1 MMKIGIIREGKTPP
15 DERVPLTPIQIKEI
29 SAAHPQLEIVVQ
41 RSPIRRITDAEY
53 EQEGVSMVDDV
64 NDCDI
69 LIGVKE
75 VPKENLIPNKTYFFF
90 SHTIKMQPYNRDL
103 LKKVMEKGITLIDW
117 ECLTDERGNRL
128 IGFGRYAGIVGAYNG
143 FRAFGLKT
151 KSFGLKEAHLCRD
164 KDELDAELRSIS
176 LPPMKILL
184 TGRGK
189 VAKGTMET
197 LAALNIRKV
206 SIDEYVAKEFDE
218 PVYAQITFLDYFER
232 KDGSAWE
239 ADHFFEFPEMY
250 QSKFMEYAA
259 HTDFF
264 IAGHYWDS
272 EAPFLFTR
280 EDARSEHFKIKL
292 VADISCDIDGPVAS
306 TLRPSTISDPFYG
319 YDPQSE
325 TEAEFDAPGAI
336 TVMAVDNLPCEL
348 PRDASSDFGSMFT
361 KSVLPHIV
369 SNDKSGLLNRGSITV
384 NGAINESFSYLKE
397 WVAD

>member
-1 MMKIGIIREGKTPP
+1 MMKIGIIKECKTPP
-15 DERVPLTPIQIKEI
+15 DERVALTPIQIKQI
-29 SAAHPQLEIVVQ
+29 SEAHPPLDIVVQ
-41 RSPIRRITDAEY
+41 RSPIRRISDTEY
-53 EQEGVSMVDDV
+53 EQEGVALVDDV

-103 LKKVMEKGITLIDW
+103 LQKVMEQGITLIDW

-143 FRAFGLKT
+143 FRAFGLKENT
-151 KSFGLKEAHLCRD
+151 FSLKEAYLCRD
-164 KDELDAELRSIS
+164 KEELDAQLRSIR
-176 LPPMKILL
+176 LPPMKILV

-189 VAKGTMET
+189 VAKGSMET
-197 LAALNIRKV
+197 LSALNIRKV
-206 SIDEYVAKEFDE
+206 SMAEYIDNEFDE

-232 KDGSAWE
+232 KDGGEMQAS
-239 ADHFFEFPEMY
+239 HFFEFPEMY
-250 QSKFMEYAA
+250 HSKFMHFAK
-259 HTDFF
+259 HTDFL

-280 EDARSEHFKIKL
+280 TDARNEEFRIKL

-306 TLRPSTISDPFYG
+306 TLRPSTISNPFYG
-319 YDPQSE
+319 YNPKTE
-325 TEAEFDAPGAI
+325 TEVAFDAKDAI

-348 PRDASSDFGSMFT
+348 PRDASSDFGAIFT
-361 KSVLPHIV
+361 KSVLPHIL
-369 SNDKSGLLNRGSITV
+369 SDDEAGLLSRGSITI
-384 NGAINESFSYLKE
+384 NGAINETYSYLQE

>member
-1 MMKIGIIREGKTPP
+1 MMKIGIIKECKTPP
-15 DERVPLTPIQIKEI
+15 DERVALTPIQIKQI
-29 SAAHPQLEIVVQ
+29 SEAHPQLDIVVQ
-41 RSPIRRITDAEY
+41 RSPIRRIADAEY
-53 EQEGVSMVDDV
+53 AQEGVALVDDV

-103 LKKVMEKGITLIDW
+103 LRKVMEQGITLIDW
-117 ECLTDERGNRL
+117 ECLTDEQGNRL

-143 FRAFGLKT
+143 FRAFGLKENAF
-151 KSFGLKEAHLCRD
+151 SLKEAHLCRD
-164 KDELDAELRSIS
+164 KEELDAQLRAIT

-189 VAKGTMET
+189 VAKGSMET
-197 LAALNIRKV
+197 LSALNIRKV
-206 SIDEYVAKEFDE
+206 SIVEYIDNEFDE

-232 KDGSAWE
+232 KDGGEMQSS
-239 ADHFFEFPEMY
+239 HFFEFPEMY
-250 QSKFMEYAA
+250 QSKFMHFARY
-259 HTDFF
+259 TDFL

-280 EDARSEHFKIKL
+280 TDARNEEFRIKL

-306 TLRPSTISDPFYG
+306 TLRPSTISNPFYG
-319 YDPQSE
+319 YNPE
-325 TEAEFDAPGAI
+325 TETEVAFDAKDAI

-361 KSVLPHIV
+361 KSVLPHILSADEV
-369 SNDKSGLLNRGSITV
+369 GLLNRGSITI
-384 NGAINESFSYLKE
+384 NGAINETYSYLKE